1 MGDHKCTSLLFIRQW
16 GEYFILV
23 IGLAVHLYFQ
33 VGLVGRAISMR
44 TAPLETDDAYAYIF
58 KAAQMTTCFT
68 QKCRS
73 LQDLRSQIFAPTS
86 DESVQKI
93 RDRGYLVQLYLYH
106 PLHSVILIIIKQ
118 FSISWESAYHASQFL
133 GRIFIALAAAYWLS
147 RLFGNGAAGIA
158 MFLLAF
164 DTFKAQGL
172 HYIVPSAW
180 TLGIMMLCWGLIA
193 HYRHEARWSV
203 LACTKTVTYPVLDV
217 RVGSSLTKIAG
228 FDGIL
233 VNLNVLFDLIT
244 NYVDIYGNYEIILF
258 MVIPGLFSLNRSQ
271 KWMMGIMT
279 LGIMFVLG
287 TTLFTDSR
295 PIGVGAG
302 VALKR
307 AWLLAAI
314 FFAGMVGRG
323 VWVWFISS
331 LTWVRKYM
339 PNIIMAE
346 TNKNWFLA
354 RSAVMFV
361 ILAFLGLFILRS
373 TIRHAIKGINHIED
387 RIGSIVNQQNVKF
400 DTSQVDLMKDACDT
414 VLYMNQ
420 QPMHMYLVNGA
431 MHCGAIYRKL
441 VWATPEQNAWITNN
455 PSISHVV
462 AFNYFNWTY
471 TDGPGIR
478 WGTIPLDQTK
488 LLSYKSSIFRRPQ
501 DLRFYI
507 ETQGDEAIL
516 EFSFLT
522 ANRLGQTPKTVTLT
536 LPPNHADW
544 VTIPTESQSF
554 IRKVSISL
562 LNPDVMVNLAGLR
575 VSPSAELYWPWDEN
589 VELSYIVEETNRSTE
604 INFISDIVFNGE
616 IYNYRELRIFLEKR
630 GHQFST
636 QTDTEVILH
645 LYEEFGSECIHH
657 LNGIFAF
664 AIWDSNKQSLFLARD
679 PMGIKPLYYTEV
691 NKQLIFGSELKV
703 ILSHPHV
710 ERDIDLIALNE
721 YLSFDYVPTPRTI
734 LQNIYR
740 LPPGHILRY
749 DKFGIHIEKYWHI
762 SMAHSENHPPVNWKD
777 YTKELQSV
785 LQKTINQE
793 LVSDVPVGVFLS
805 GGIDSSAIAA
815 LMVNAYPGTVNSYSI
830 IFDQKSFDES
840 HYARMAA
847 KHIGTEHHELML
859 TSKMAVDLV
868 PKIMDFLD
876 EPFGDSSFIPTFL
889 LSKFASEHVKVV
901 LGGDG
906 GDELFAGYPT
916 LIAHQLI
923 EHYVRLVP
931 WHARTYLIPQFLKFL
946 PTSFDNISFDFK
958 VRRFLAGRGVPLQA
972 RHHRWLGSFVD
983 GQKEKLFQ
991 DWLKPALRD
1000 TYAATYQHA
1009 SECDAKSSLN
1019 QVLYVDMKMYLEGD
1033 ILYKVDRAS
1042 MANSLEVR
1050 VPFLNRNVI
1059 QFATRLPFE
1068 LKLHRLKSKYILKK
1082 CLQGILPNS
1091 IINRPKK
1098 GFNMPVAYWLTGDL
1112 RELAHDMLS
1121 QERLHKQGLF
1131 HYPFIH
1137 DMLNQHT
1144 TQQRDHRK
1152 ELWTL
1157 LVFQLWYDKY
1167 MRN

>member
-1 MGDHKCTSLLFIRQW
+1 MVRKPHLQISKWQLGDHKCTSLLFIRQW

-203 LACTKTVTYPVLDV
+203 LACNIAMLMMHTTVAYFYVVGTLVIYLFLDEHDTFRSMRLVLIGEIVILLIAFTIAKTVTYPVLDV

-604 INFISDIVFNGE
+604 INFISDKI
-616 IYNYRELRIFLEKR
+616 
-630 GHQFST
+630 
-636 QTDTEVILH
+636 
-645 LYEEFGSECIHH
+645 H
-657 LNGIFAF
+657 LN
-664 AIWDSNKQSLFLARD
+664 
-679 PMGIKPLYYTEV
+679 
-691 NKQLIFGSELKV
+691 
-703 ILSHPHV
+703 
-710 ERDIDLIALNE
+710 
-721 YLSFDYVPTPRTI
+721 
-734 LQNIYR
+734 
-740 LPPGHILRY
+740 
-749 DKFGIHIEKYWHI
+749 
-762 SMAHSENHPPVNWKD
+762 
-777 YTKELQSV
+777 
-785 LQKTINQE
+785 
-793 LVSDVPVGVFLS
+793 
-805 GGIDSSAIAA
+805 
-815 LMVNAYPGTVNSYSI
+815 
-830 IFDQKSFDES
+830 
-840 HYARMAA
+840 
-847 KHIGTEHHELML
+847 
-859 TSKMAVDLV
+859 
-868 PKIMDFLD
+868 
-876 EPFGDSSFIPTFL
+876 TF
-889 LSKFASEHVKVV
+889 EHVKIIADKDSTV
-901 LGGDG
+901 LM
-906 GDELFAGYPT
+906 
-916 LIAHQLI
+916 
-923 EHYVRLVP
+923 
-931 WHARTYLIPQFLKFL
+931 
-946 PTSFDNISFDFK
+946 K
-958 VRRFLAGRGVPLQA
+958 V
-972 RHHRWLGSFVD
+972 
-983 GQKEKLFQ
+983 
-991 DWLKPALRD
+991 
-1000 TYAATYQHA
+1000 
-1009 SECDAKSSLN
+1009 
-1019 QVLYVDMKMYLEGD
+1019 
-1033 ILYKVDRAS
+1033 
-1042 MANSLEVR
+1042 
-1050 VPFLNRNVI
+1050 
-1059 QFATRLPFE
+1059 
-1068 LKLHRLKSKYILKK
+1068 
-1082 CLQGILPNS
+1082 
-1091 IINRPKK
+1091 
-1098 GFNMPVAYWLTGDL
+1098 
-1112 RELAHDMLS
+1112 
-1121 QERLHKQGLF
+1121 ER
-1131 HYPFIH
+1131 
-1137 DMLNQHT
+1137 
-1144 TQQRDHRK
+1144 
-1152 ELWTL
+1152 
-1157 LVFQLWYDKY
+1157 
-1167 MRN
+1167 